1 MNYIAR
7 RSRSGRE
14 QLLGEHLVSVAQ
26 IAEELLSDWHIKTG
40 SGGII
45 PAHKLGHL
53 AGLLH
58 DLGKYSSDF
67 QAKIRGQEE
76 LRIHHSHPGAEI
88 AAALKQRELQLAI
101 LAHHGGLRDAS
112 SASYH
117 REESILPDP
126 TECLRA
132 MQSGAEGIK
141 IPPLPQRL
149 DLKNLPS
156 MLATR
161 ILLGALVCGDWEDSM
176 RFDGEEYP
184 RPPTLDWEHIHSIL
198 LQYKSNLTPSTDTEV
213 NGARQRVWDHA
224 GNLARQDPGIYT
236 LSAPT
241 GTGKTLAMLRFA
253 LEHAIKHNLRRIIIA
268 TPFLSITDQ
277 WEDLINKLMD
287 KYLESSDDKKTS
299 HFVLVDHSMVDHSD
313 DEDSLDYR
321 ARNYYKA
328 WFHPIIITTFNQLLE
343 SLFERRCNSV
353 RKLPQLA
360 RSVILLDEFHTVPTE
375 LMEYTLRAL
384 RYISEWGS
392 SSILLASATPPE
404 PGIVTN
410 DYQILSQDEPL
421 DSSILNAPPVAT
433 LRPRR
438 TFHTVNNLEPVSI
451 IDLSSLV
458 LEEYK
463 SNPVC
468 VVLNFTED
476 AATLASLLYVQGID
490 VLHLS
495 TRMCPEHREERLE
508 EIRQKLRSRK
518 RFVLVATQCIEAG
531 VDLDF
536 PVLFR
541 ALAPLTSIVQAAG
554 RCNRHGKLP
563 TGNVYLFTLDSDGN
577 ELERLKHLSSFYRQG
592 ALSVYNNLKQAKIDI
607 QQLESTD
614 TLRGYQ
620 RLVRRSP
627 DRGVLIGIGDY
638 DFKGVSDSYQLIQR
652 KPAVSIIIPKYTNSI
667 IRAMD
672 IKPRQVQ
679 EFRKLMVDVFIKD
692 GSNLLSYCEP
702 VPRVDKVYVL
712 LEDCLY
718 DDLIG
723 LDPKGTA
730 FLIV

>member
-7 RSRSGRE
+7 RNESGQE
-14 QLLGEHLVSVAQ
+14 QLLRDHLLAVSNLARRYLEPWKVPS
-26 IAEELLSDWHIKTG
+26 AE
-40 SGGII
+40 
-45 PAHKLGHL
+45 LGQL

-58 DLGKYSSDF
+58 DLGKYSEGF
-67 QAKIRGQEE
+67 QNKIHGREE

-126 TECLRA
+126 VECLQA
-132 MQSGAEGIK
+132 MKSDAEGIK
-141 IPPLPQRL
+141 IPPFPQRL
-149 DLKNLPS
+149 NLKNLPS

-161 ILLGALVCGDWEDSM
+161 ILLGALVCADWEDSM

-184 RPPTLDWEHIHSIL
+184 KPPTPDWEHIHSL
-198 LQYKSNLTPSTDTEV
+198 LHQYRSNLRPSTDDEV
-213 NGARQRVWDHA
+213 NHARQRVWDYA
-224 GNLARQDPGIYT
+224 GSIAAKNPGVFT

-253 LEHAIKHNLRRIIIA
+253 IEHAIKHNLRRIIIA

-277 WEDLINKLMD
+277 WESALMSLVPNDLV
-287 KYLESSDDKKTS
+287 
-299 HFVLVDHSMVDHSD
+299 FVDHSMVDSE

-328 WFHPIIITTFNQLLE
+328 WFHPVIVTTFNQLLE
-343 SLFERRCNSV
+343 SLFERRCSSL

-360 RSVILLDEFHTVPTE
+360 RSVILLDEFHTIPTE

-384 RYISEWGS
+384 RYVSEWGH

-404 PGIVTN
+404 SGVISN

-438 TFHTVNNLEPVSI
+438 TFRAVNDLEPISI
-451 IDLSSLV
+451 IDLSALV
-458 LEEYK
+458 LEEHK
-463 SNPVC
+463 NNPVC

-476 AATLASLLYVQGID
+476 AATLASMLYVQGIDVMNRVD

-495 TRMCPEHREERLE
+495 TRMCPKHREERLE
-508 EIRQKLRSRK
+508 QIRHKLQNGE

-563 TGNVYLFTLDSDGN
+563 TGDVYLFTLDTDGS
-577 ELERLKHLSSFYRQG
+577 ELERLKHLSTFYRQG
-592 ALSVYNNLKQAKIDI
+592 ALSVYNNIKQAKIDI
-607 QQLESTD
+607 QQLESID
-614 TLRGYQ
+614 TLMGYQ

-627 DRGVLIGIGDY
+627 DRGVLTGIGDY
-638 DFKGVSDSYQLIQR
+638 DFKGVSDSYHLIQR
-652 KPAVSIIIPKYTNSI
+652 KPTTSIIIPKYAGDI
-667 IRAMD
+667 IRATD
-672 IKPRQVQ
+672 IKPKQVH
-679 EFRKLMVDVFIKD
+679 EFRKAMVDVFIKD

-712 LEDCLY
+712 LEDSLY
-718 DDLIG
+718 DDLVG
-723 LDPKGTA
+723 LDPKAAA
-730 FLIV
+730 FMVV

>member
-1 MNYIAR
+1 MEYIAR
-7 RSRSGRE
+7 RNKLGQE
-14 QLLGEHLVSVAQ
+14 QLLQEHLLAVSNLARQLLEPWKVPP
-26 IAEELLSDWHIKTG
+26 AE
-40 SGGII
+40 
-45 PAHKLGHL
+45 LGQL

-58 DLGKYSSDF
+58 DLGKYSQEF
-67 QAKIRGQEE
+67 QAKIQDQDE

-88 AAALKQRELQLAI
+88 AAAIKQRELQLAI

-132 MQSGAEGIK
+132 MQSDTEGIK

-149 DLKNLPS
+149 NLKNLPS

-161 ILLGALVCGDWEDSM
+161 ILLGALVCADWEDSM

-184 RPPTLDWEHIHSIL
+184 RPPEADWEHIHSL
-198 LQYKSNLTPSTDTEV
+198 LHQHRSNLEPSTDDEV
-213 NGARQRVWDHA
+213 NQARQRVWDYA
-224 GNLARQDPGIYT
+224 GALAQQNLGIYT

-253 LEHAIKHNLRRIIIA
+253 LEHSIKHNLRRIIIA

-277 WEDLINKLMD
+277 WEELINKLID
-287 KYLESSDDKKTS
+287 KYLECSDDKKTS

-328 WFHPIIITTFNQLLE
+328 WFHPVIVTTFNQLLE
-343 SLFERRCNSV
+343 SLFERRCSSL

-360 RSVILLDEFHTVPTE
+360 RSVIMLDEFHTIPTE

-384 RYISEWGS
+384 RYVSEWGHS
-392 SSILLASATPPE
+392 TVLLASATPPE
-404 PGIVTN
+404 PGVITN

-421 DSSILNAPPVAT
+421 DSSILNAPPVTT

-438 TFHTVNNLEPVSI
+438 TFHTVNDLEPISI
-451 IDLSSLV
+451 IDLSALV
-458 LEEYK
+458 LEEHK
-463 SNPVC
+463 NKPVC

-476 AATLASLLYVQGID
+476 AATLASFLYVQGID

-495 TRMCPEHREERLE
+495 TRMCPKHREERLE
-508 EIRQKLRSRK
+508 QIRHKLQNGE

-531 VDLDF
+531 IDLDF

-563 TGNVYLFTLDSDGN
+563 TGNVYLFTLDSDGS

-592 ALSVYNNLKQAKIDI
+592 ALSVYNNLIDGHIDI
-607 QQLESTD
+607 QQLESID
-614 TLRGYQ
+614 TLMEYQ

-627 DRGVLIGIGDY
+627 DRGVLTGIGDY
-638 DFKGVSDSYQLIQR
+638 DFEGVSNGYQLIQR
-652 KPAVSIIIPKYTNSI
+652 KPTTSIIIPRYAGGI
-667 IRAMD
+667 QAVD
-672 IKPRQVQ
+672 IKPKQVH
-679 EFRKLMVDVFIKD
+679 EFRKSMVDVFIKD

-712 LEDCLY
+712 LEDSLY

-723 LDPKGTA
+723 LDPKAAA
-730 FLIV
+730 FLVV

>member
-7 RSRSGRE
+7 RNKYGHE
-14 QLLGEHLVSVAQ
+14 QILRNHLLAVAQ
-26 IAEELLSDWHIKTG
+26 IAEGLLSEWRIETS

-88 AAALKQRELQLAI
+88 AAALNQRELQLAI
-101 LAHHGGLRDAS
+101 LAHHGGLRDTAAS
-112 SASYH
+112 SYR

-126 TECLRA
+126 VECLQA
-132 MQSGAEGIK
+132 MRNDVQDANISLN
-141 IPPLPQRL
+141 LPKL
-149 DLKNLPS
+149 GLKNLPS
-156 MLATR
+156 MLAAR
-161 ILLGALVCGDWEDSM
+161 ILLGALVCADWEDSM

-184 RPPTLDWEHIHSIL
+184 RPPTLDWEHIHSLL
-198 LQYKSNLTPSTDTEV
+198 LQHRSNLEPSTDEEV
-213 NGARQRVWDHA
+213 NKARQRVWDYA
-224 GNLARQDPGIYT
+224 GSLADKNPGVFT

-299 HFVLVDHSMVDHSD
+299 HFVLVDHSMIDSG

-321 ARNYYKA
+321 TRNYYKA

-343 SLFERRCNSV
+343 SLFERRCSPL

-384 RYISEWGS
+384 RYVSEWGH

-404 PGIVTN
+404 PGVITN
-410 DYQILSQDEPL
+410 DHQILSQDEPL
-421 DSSILNAPPVAT
+421 DSGILNSTPVVA

-451 IDLSSLV
+451 IDLSALV
-458 LEEYK
+458 LEEHK
-463 SNPVC
+463 NKPVC

-476 AATLASLLYVQGID
+476 AATLASMLYVQGID

-495 TRMCPEHREERLE
+495 TRMCPRHRERRLE

-563 TGNVYLFTLDSDGN
+563 TGNVYLFTLDTDGN
-577 ELERLKHLSSFYRQG
+577 ELERLKYLSSFYRQG

-652 KPAVSIIIPKYTNSI
+652 KPTTSIIIPKYTNSI

-679 EFRKLMVDVFIKD
+679 EFRKSMVDVFVHGNSDI
-692 GSNLLSYCEP
+692 LAYCEP
-702 VPRVDKVYVL
+702 VPRVESVYVL
-712 LEDCLY
+712 LEDSLY
-718 DDLIG
+718 SDLVG
-723 LDPKGTA
+723 LDPKATL
-730 FLIV
+730 FLVV

>member
-7 RSRSGRE
+7 RNKSGQE
-14 QLLGEHLVSVAQ
+14 QLLRDHLLAVADLARRYLEPWKVPS
-26 IAEELLSDWHIKTG
+26 AE
-40 SGGII
+40 
-45 PAHKLGHL
+45 LGQL

-58 DLGKYSSDF
+58 DLGKYSEEF
-67 QAKIRGQEE
+67 QKKIHGQEE
-76 LRIHHSHPGAEI
+76 LHVHHSHPGAEI

-126 TECLRA
+126 TECIRT
-132 MQSGAEGIK
+132 MRSDAEGVNISLA
-141 IPPLPQRL
+141 LPKL

-161 ILLGALVCGDWEDSM
+161 ILLGALVCADWEDSM
-176 RFDGEEYP
+176 RFDGEGYP
-184 RPPTLDWEHIHSIL
+184 RPPEADWKHVL
-198 LQYKSNLTPSTDTEV
+198 LLLHQYRSNLKPSTDDEV
-213 NGARQRVWDHA
+213 NEARQKVWDYA
-224 GNLARQDPGIYT
+224 GALAQQNPGICT

-277 WEDLINKLMD
+277 WEELINKLID
-287 KYLESSDDKKTS
+287 EYLESGDDKKTS
-299 HFVLVDHSMVDHSD
+299 HFVLVDHSLVDSSE

-328 WFHPIIITTFNQLLE
+328 WFHPIIVTTFNQLLE
-343 SLFERRCNSV
+343 SLFERQCSSL

-360 RSVILLDEFHTVPTE
+360 RSVIMLDEFHTVPTE

-384 RYISEWGS
+384 RYVSEWGH

-404 PGIVTN
+404 PGVVSN

-438 TFHTVNNLEPVSI
+438 TFHTIN
-451 IDLSSLV
+451 DLQPITINELQETV
-458 LEEYK
+458 TTKL
-463 SNPVC
+463 NHGPVC

-476 AATLASLLYVQGID
+476 AATLASFLYVQGID

-495 TRMCPEHREERLE
+495 TRMCPKHREKRLK
-508 EIRQKLRSRK
+508 EIREKLDNGE

-531 VDLDF
+531 IDLDF

-563 TGNVYLFTLDSDGN
+563 TGDVYLFTLDTDGS
-577 ELERLKHLSSFYRQG
+577 ELERLKYLSSFYRQG
-592 ALSVYNNLKQAKIDI
+592 ALSVYNNIKEAKIDI
-607 QQLESTD
+607 QQLESID
-614 TLRGYQ
+614 TLMGYQ

-627 DRGVLIGIGDY
+627 DRGVLTGIGEY
-638 DFKGVSDSYQLIQR
+638 DFNGVRDSYQLIQR
-652 KPAVSIIIPKYTNSI
+652 KPTVSIIIPKYAGGI
-667 IRAMD
+667 QAVD
-672 IKPRQVQ
+672 INPKQVH
-679 EFRKLMVDVFIKD
+679 EFRKAMVDVFIKD

-702 VPRVDKVYVL
+702 VPRVDRVYVL
-712 LEDCLY
+712 LEGSLY

-723 LDPKGTA
+723 LDPKAAA
-730 FLIV
+730 FLVV

>member
-7 RSRSGRE
+7 RNKLGQE
-14 QLLGEHLVSVAQ
+14 QLLRQHLISVAR
-26 IAEELLSDWHIKTG
+26 ISSELLADWKVP
-40 SGGII
+40 
-45 PAHKLGHL
+45 PARLGQL

-88 AAALKQRELQLAI
+88 AAAIKQRELQLAI

-112 SASYH
+112 SASYR

-156 MLATR
+156 MLAAR
-161 ILLGALVCGDWEDSM
+161 ILLGALVCADWEDSM

-184 RPPTLDWEHIHSIL
+184 RPPTLDWEHIHSLL
-198 LQYKSNLTPSTDTEV
+198 LQYRSDLTPSTDTEV
-213 NGARQRVWDHA
+213 NEARQRVWDYA
-224 GNLARQDPGIYT
+224 GSLADKNPGVFT

-277 WEDLINKLMD
+277 WEELINKLID
-287 KYLESSDDKKTS
+287 KYLESCSDKKTS
-299 HFVLVDHSMVDHSD
+299 DLVLVDHSMVDCD

-343 SLFERRCNSV
+343 SLFERRCSPL

-384 RYISEWGS
+384 RYVSEWGH

-404 PGIVTN
+404 PGVITN
-410 DYQILSQDEPL
+410 DYQILSQDDPL

-438 TFHTVNNLEPVSI
+438 TFHAINDLEPISI
-451 IDLSSLV
+451 TGLGALV
-458 LEEYK
+458 LEEHK
-463 SNPVC
+463 NNPVC

-495 TRMCPEHREERLE
+495 TRMCPEHRERRLK
-508 EIRQKLRSRK
+508 EIRQKLQNGE

-554 RCNRHGKLP
+554 RCNRHGKLL
-563 TGNVYLFTLDSDGN
+563 TGNVYLFTLDTDGN
-577 ELERLKHLSSFYRQG
+577 ELERLKYLSSFYRQG
-592 ALSVYNNLKQAKIDI
+592 ALSVYNNIIGGHIDI

-614 TLRGYQ
+614 TLMGYQ

-652 KPAVSIIIPKYTNSI
+652 KPTVSIIIPKYTNSI

-672 IKPRQVQ
+672 IKSRQVHD
-679 EFRKLMVDVFIKD
+679 FRKLMVDVFIKD
-692 GSNLLSYCEP
+692 DSNLLSYCEP

-723 LDPKGTA
+723 LDPKATA
-730 FLIV
+730 FLVV